1 MVNFARYYIEYLRTF
16 FSNVWKFIKGIFDII
31 ADVLVRNN
39 ILYFQQ
45 LGNSW
50 GDFNFLDWLFEFI
63 VIVIN
68 VGFFGFL
75 VVRIVQLVRR
85 YIRFTRREIEKDL
98 LLEEI
103 AGLNANIA
111 QLVDEKNKILALQVS
126 HLGLAGST
134 TYTGSVGAPGASGA
148 AGEAKAKAKVTNSR
162 FAKLTQVDEKYE
174 VEVGTVLMQ
183 ADDMVT
189 LPQLVDRFINYSA
202 NQLHLYYDQHVIRCF
217 FAGLATS
224 KIIILEG
231 ISGTGKT
238 SLPYAMGRFFK
249 NDAAIISV
257 QPSWRDRAEMIGY
270 LNEFTKKFNESDFL
284 KALYEVNYRDDINF
298 IVLDEMNLARIEYY
312 FAEFL
317 SVMEM
322 PNVNDW
328 KIDIVPDTLP
338 SDPKYIIDGKI
349 LVPQNVWFVGTAN
362 RDDSTFTITDK
373 VYDRAISIEMNHRAE
388 YIDAPF
394 TDKINMS
401 YDYLKELFQNGR
413 AQHPITQD
421 SLNKLLKIDEFI
433 AEKFK
438 VTFGN
443 RIMRQIRDFVPVY
456 VAAGGDELKGL
467 DYIFQRKILRKFESL
482 NLAFLKEEMNEL
494 IALLN
499 KLFGKG
505 KFDISITY
513 LNELIKN
520 N

>member
-1 MVNFARYYIEYLRTF
+1 MVNFARYYMEYLRTF
-16 FSNVWKFIKGIFDII
+16 FQNVWKFIKGVFDII

-45 LGNSW
+45 LGNAW
-50 GDFNFLDWLFEFI
+50 GDFNFLDWLFEFVV
-63 VIVIN
+63 VIVN

-75 VVRIVQLVRR
+75 LVRLIQLFRR

-126 HLGLAGST
+126 HLGLAG
-134 TYTGSVGAPGASGA
+134 GAGVIGQGGAPMGA
-148 AGEAKAKAKVTNSR
+148 AGKAESKAKGKAGGSR
-162 FAKLTQVDEKYE
+162 FAKLSQVDEKYE
-174 VEVGTVLMQ
+174 VEMGSVLMGP
-183 ADDMVT
+183 DDMVT

-202 NQLHLYYDQHVIRCF
+202 NQLHLYYDAHVIRTF

-249 NDAAIISV
+249 NEAAIISV

-284 KALYEVNYRDDINF
+284 KALYEVNYRDDLNF

-328 KIDIVPDTLP
+328 KIDIVPDVNPT
-338 SDPKYIIDGKI
+338 DPKYLIDGKI
-349 LVPQNVWFVGTAN
+349 LVPQNVWFIGTAN

-388 YIDAPF
+388 FIDAPY
-394 TDKINMS
+394 TDQINMS
-401 YDYLKELFQNGR
+401 YDYLKELFQQGR
-413 AQHPITQD
+413 AANPISQE
-421 SLNKLLKIDEFI
+421 SINKLLKLDEFV

-456 VAAGGDELKGL
+456 VAAGGDEIKGL

-494 IALLN
+494 INVLN
-499 KLFGKG
+499 KMFGRG
-505 KFDISITY
+505 KFDISIDY
-513 LNELIKN
+513 LNDLIKN